1 MKPGIVNPNAAQV
14 RSLQKERGIV
24 LVTALLILVVLTLL
38 SVSMF
43 RTFGLSERIA
53 GNTREKQRAFHA
65 AQSAMQYAEW
75 WLTQGNG
82 SAGTTCSGLLTAD
95 GTTPT
100 TQVCNNAMTAPQ
112 TAAVPWQT
120 SSGASLGVAYTP
132 PGMTVAAAGQAGAY
146 AASARFYIT
155 PLGADPADSTGNSQ
169 LYQISAMS
177 TGGNNVAASV
187 VQSVYSIKTG
197 VVDAGGL

>member
-82 SAGTTCSGLLTAD
+82 SAGTTCSSLLTAD
-95 GTTPT
+95 GATPT
-100 TQVCNNAMTAPQ
+100 TQVCNNAMTASQ

-120 SSGASLGVAYTP
+120 SSGTSLGVAYTP

-155 PLGADPADSTGNSQ
+155 PLGADATGLSQ

-177 TGGNNVAASV
+177 TGGNSVAASV
-187 VQSVYSIKTG
+187 VQSVYAIKTG